1 MVPIGAVH
9 GGHPG
14 VVHPPQQSL
23 PTAPSGPNSLQPNS
37 VGQPGATTSSNSS
50 ASNKSSLSV
59 KPNYTLKFTLA
70 GHTKAVSAV
79 KFSPNGEW
87 LASSCEYIRKPSRSH
102 PWEPR
107 HMGLVEAREIIVG
120 GSYCS
125 SRIGDVL

>member
-14 VVHPPQQSL
+14 VVHPPQQPM

-37 VGQPGATTSSNSS
+37 VATGANTSSNSS
-50 ASNKSSLSV
+50 VSNKSSLSV

-87 LASSCEYIRKPSRSH
+87 LASSCKYP
-102 PWEPR
+102 
-107 HMGLVEAREIIVG
+107 G
-120 GSYCS
+120 G
-125 SRIGDVL
+125 GAAK